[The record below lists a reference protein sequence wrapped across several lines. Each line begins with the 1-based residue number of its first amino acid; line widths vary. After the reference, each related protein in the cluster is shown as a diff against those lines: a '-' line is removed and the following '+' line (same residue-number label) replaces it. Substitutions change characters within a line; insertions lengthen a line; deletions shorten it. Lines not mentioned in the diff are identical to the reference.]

1 MNKIII
7 GVHGLGNKPPKLLL
21 EEWWQLSIAE
31 GLRRIELPNTKFI
44 FEIVYWADS
53 LHPEPLDPD
62 ETDKG
67 SELFLNER
75 YVPASK
81 NRKENKKTFKEK
93 AINYLKRQ
101 RDKILFSEIMHANFP
116 SFTDLIIKYFFHDLN
131 IYLTQHCVEE
141 NKEDCL
147 AKDVIR
153 EKLYY
158 VLKRHQDK
166 EILLIAHSMG
176 SIVAYDVLIQH
187 EKEIKID
194 SLLTIGSPLGVPF
207 IYDKLRNNFSTDS
220 EDEKKLRTPDNILYE
235 WINYADPEDKVAQHV
250 TLENIFKT
258 NSNNVSPKCDL
269 IYNDYENEGIKNPH
283 KSFGYLRAC
292 EVAEVIDKFLCRGKN
307 KAMVWIVKK
316 FNKLRDKLPKVK

>member
-1 MNKIII
+1 MDKIII

-21 EEWWQLSIAE
+21 EEWWRLSIAE
-31 GLRRIELPNTKFI
+31 GLRKIELPYTKFD
-44 FEIVYWADS
+44 FELAYWADS
-53 LHPEPLDPD
+53 LHPKPLDPD
-62 ETDKG
+62 ETDKN

-75 YVPASK
+75 YIPAFK
-81 NRKENKKTFKEK
+81 NKKEDTKSLKEK
-93 AINYLKRQ
+93 AINYLKKQ
-101 RDKILFSEIMHANFP
+101 RDKILFSEIMHTNFP

-131 IYLTQHCVEE
+131 IYLTRKCIEE
-141 NKEDCL
+141 NKVDCL

-153 EKLYY
+153 EKLYN
-158 VLKRHQDK
+158 VLKKHRNK

-207 IYDKLRNNFSTDS
+207 IFDKLRNNFSADP

-235 WINYADPEDKVAQHV
+235 WINFADPEDKVAQHL
-250 TLENIFKT
+250 TLDNLFKI
-258 NSNNVSPKCDL
+258 NSNNVSPSCDS
-269 IYNDYENEGIKNPH
+269 IYNDYESEGLKNPH

-307 KAMVWIVKK
+307 KVLLWFTKK
-316 FNKLRDKLPKVK
+316 FNKLKDKLPKIK